1 MTRTPLSH
9 FVTTS
14 RIVPIL
20 DDIFVTE
27 SGLQYQDIHVTT
39 NDIQPCSYIGTTAR
53 EHARQQK
60 ITEMKAQIAQLK
72 PQISDK
78 SQTISNTN
86 TTIQQLTNNI
96 PSHKAL
102 NQLQTQLVT
111 TTENRNKLQARI
123 EEQTQ

>member
-9 FVTTS
+9 FVTAS

-53 EHARQQK
+53 ENARQQK
-60 ITEMKAQIAQLK
+60 
-72 PQISDK
+72 
-78 SQTISNTN
+78 N
-86 TTIQQLTNNI
+86 
-96 PSHKAL
+96 H
-102 NQLQTQLVT
+102 
-111 TTENRNKLQARI
+111 
-123 EEQTQ
+123 